1 MEALGDLSV
10 RIVRSPRRKKTISA
24 SIVGKELL
32 VHLPLGLS
40 REEEWRWVK
49 KMKGRAA
56 DYEKRRALKA
66 SDATLKK
73 RAAELNQ
80 KYFGGTLRIN
90 SIGYSTDQG
99 KRFGS
104 CTTETGN
111 IRISHRLTEMPD
123 WVRDYV
129 LIHEMAHLVVPGHSK
144 EFWDL
149 VCRYKYA
156 ERARGYLMAK
166 DIED

>member
-1 MEALGDLSV
+1 MEALGGLSV

-24 SIVGKELL
+24 RIVGQELV

-49 KMKGRAA
+49 KMKERAA
-56 DYEKRRALKA
+56 AHEKRRALRA
-66 SDATLKK
+66 SDAALTK
-73 RAAELNQ
+73 RAKELNQ
-80 KYFGGTLRIN
+80 KYFGGKLRIN

-104 CTTETGN
+104 CTPEAGS
-111 IRISHRLTEMPD
+111 IRISHRLAGMPD

-144 EFWDL
+144 EFWGL
-149 VCRYKYA
+149 VYRYRYA